1 MENEGDVG
9 IILFV
14 EIGYC
19 VGICGNTLIL
29 FGYKIGEYTV
39 FVIGGFIWWAG
50 ILRWGPWTV
59 TAPLL

>member
-39 FVIGGFIWWAG
+39 FVIGGF
-50 ILRWGPWTV
+50 T
-59 TAPLL
+59 